1 MTTVTVRASRPYE
14 VTIGRGLLDTV
25 GRQAAGQWK
34 GRSAAVVSDSTVAPL
49 YLNRVKDSLERAGFR
64 VHSFVFPAGED
75 QKNGGTYLKLLEFL
89 AARRLTRA
97 DGLIALGGGVV
108 GDLAGFAA
116 ATFLRGIGFLQ
127 LPTTLLAA
135 VDSSVGGKTAIDLTN
150 GKNLAGAFYQPQ
162 AVLCDLDTLD
172 TLPAEVF
179 ADGCAEVI
187 KYGMIGDPALLARLE
202 TVDFRADPEELVAR
216 CVAQKRDLVEH
227 ADLKAPVEALGGR
240 SLGETLLTPT
250 RIYVKS
256 ILALM
261 EQVQIKSVSHITG
274 GGFYEN
280 IPRSLPQGMT
290 AKIKEANVPVLPIF
304 TLIEKAGSVPR
315 REMFNTFNMGIGM
328 TVVVA
333 REEAEKAMEVLQ
345 AAGEQPVRLGEIVAG
360 DEGVILW

>member
-64 VHSFVFPAGED
+64 VPSFVFPAGED

-216 CVAQKRDLVEH
+216 CVAQKRDLVEQDEFDTGARQLLNLGH
-227 ADLKAPVEALGGR
+227 TLGHGVEACSGY
-240 SLGETLLTPT
+240 T
-250 RIYVKS
+250 
-256 ILALM
+256 
-261 EQVQIKSVSHITG
+261 VSHG
-274 GGFYEN
+274 
-280 IPRSLPQGMT
+280 R
-290 AKIKEANVPVLPIF
+290 AVA
-304 TLIEKAGSVPR
+304 
-315 REMFNTFNMGIGM
+315 IGM
-328 TVVVA
+328 TLVTRAAVA
-333 REEAEKAMEVLQ
+333 FGRCPAEVLPRLRRLLERYGLPDATAYSAQ
-345 AAGEQPVRLGEIVAG
+345 ALYEKTLSDKKRSGDTISLVVPIAWGASQLVRIPVSELPAWIERGLG
-360 DEGVILW
+360 L

>member
-216 CVAQKRDLVEH
+216 CVAQKRDLVEQDEFDTGARQLLNLGH
-227 ADLKAPVEALGGR
+227 TLGHGVEACSGY
-240 SLGETLLTPT
+240 T
-250 RIYVKS
+250 
-256 ILALM
+256 
-261 EQVQIKSVSHITG
+261 VSHGRAVAIV
-274 GGFYEN
+274 
-280 IPRSLPQGMT
+280 MT
-290 AKIKEANVPVLPIF
+290 LVTRAAVAFGRCPAEVLPRLRRLLERYGLPDATAYSAQALYEK
-304 TLIEKAGSVPR
+304 TLSDKKRSGDTISLVVPIAWGASQLVRIPVSELPAWIERG
-315 REMFNTFNMGIGM
+315 
-328 TVVVA
+328 
-333 REEAEKAMEVLQ
+333 
-345 AAGEQPVRLGEIVAG
+345 LG
-360 DEGVILW
+360 L

>member
-172 TLPAEVF
+172 TLPAEAF

-216 CVAQKRDLVEH
+216 CVAQKRDLVDQDEFDTGARQMLILGH
-227 ADLKAPVEALGGR
+227 TLGHGVEACSGY
-240 SLGETLLTPT
+240 T
-250 RIYVKS
+250 
-256 ILALM
+256 
-261 EQVQIKSVSHITG
+261 VSHG
-274 GGFYEN
+274 
-280 IPRSLPQGMT
+280 R
-290 AKIKEANVPVLPIF
+290 AVA
-304 TLIEKAGSVPR
+304 
-315 REMFNTFNMGIGM
+315 IGM
-328 TVVVA
+328 TLVTRAAVA
-333 REEAEKAMEVLQ
+333 FGRCPAEVLPRLRRLLERYGLPDATAYSAQ
-345 AAGEQPVRLGEIVAG
+345 ALYEKTLSDKKRSGDTISLVVPIAWGASQLVRIPVSELPAWIERGLG
-360 DEGVILW
+360 L

>member
-135 VDSSVGGKTAIDLTN
+135 VDSSVGGKAAIDLTN

-216 CVAQKRDLVEH
+216 CVAQKRDLVEQDEFDTGARQLLNLGH
-227 ADLKAPVEALGGR
+227 TLGHGVEACSGY
-240 SLGETLLTPT
+240 T
-250 RIYVKS
+250 
-256 ILALM
+256 
-261 EQVQIKSVSHITG
+261 VSHG
-274 GGFYEN
+274 
-280 IPRSLPQGMT
+280 R
-290 AKIKEANVPVLPIF
+290 AVA
-304 TLIEKAGSVPR
+304 
-315 REMFNTFNMGIGM
+315 IGM
-328 TVVVA
+328 TLVTRAAVA
-333 REEAEKAMEVLQ
+333 FGRCPAEVLPRLRRLLERYGLPDATAYSAQ
-345 AAGEQPVRLGEIVAG
+345 ALYEKTLSDKKRSGDTISLVVPVAWGASQLVRIPVSELPAWIERGLG
-360 DEGVILW
+360 L

>member
-116 ATFLRGIGFLQ
+116 ATFLRGSGFLQ

-216 CVAQKRDLVEH
+216 CVAQKRDLVEQDEFDTGARQLLNLGH
-227 ADLKAPVEALGGR
+227 TLGHGVEACSGY
-240 SLGETLLTPT
+240 T
-250 RIYVKS
+250 
-256 ILALM
+256 
-261 EQVQIKSVSHITG
+261 VSHG
-274 GGFYEN
+274 
-280 IPRSLPQGMT
+280 R
-290 AKIKEANVPVLPIF
+290 AVA
-304 TLIEKAGSVPR
+304 
-315 REMFNTFNMGIGM
+315 IGM
-328 TVVVA
+328 TLVTRAAVA
-333 REEAEKAMEVLQ
+333 FGRCPAEVLPRLRRLLERYGLPDATAYSAQ
-345 AAGEQPVRLGEIVAG
+345 ALYEKTLSDKKRSGDTISLVVPIAWGASQLVRIPVSELPAWIERGLG
-360 DEGVILW
+360 L

>member
-49 YLNRVKDSLERAGFR
+49 YLNRVKDSLERAGFQ

-216 CVAQKRDLVEH
+216 CVAQKRDLVEQDEFDTGARQLLNLGH
-227 ADLKAPVEALGGR
+227 TLGHGVEACSGY
-240 SLGETLLTPT
+240 T
-250 RIYVKS
+250 
-256 ILALM
+256 
-261 EQVQIKSVSHITG
+261 VSHG
-274 GGFYEN
+274 
-280 IPRSLPQGMT
+280 R
-290 AKIKEANVPVLPIF
+290 AVA
-304 TLIEKAGSVPR
+304 
-315 REMFNTFNMGIGM
+315 IGM
-328 TVVVA
+328 TLVTRAAVA
-333 REEAEKAMEVLQ
+333 FGRCPAEVLPRLRRLLERYGLPDATAYSAQ
-345 AAGEQPVRLGEIVAG
+345 ALYEKTLSDKKRSGDTISLVVPIAGGASQLVRIPVSELPAWIERGLG
-360 DEGVILW
+360 L

>member
-216 CVAQKRDLVEH
+216 CVAQKRDLVEQDEFDTGARQLLNLGH
-227 ADLKAPVEALGGR
+227 TLGHGVEACSGY
-240 SLGETLLTPT
+240 T
-250 RIYVKS
+250 
-256 ILALM
+256 
-261 EQVQIKSVSHITG
+261 VSHG
-274 GGFYEN
+274 
-280 IPRSLPQGMT
+280 R
-290 AKIKEANVPVLPIF
+290 AVA
-304 TLIEKAGSVPR
+304 
-315 REMFNTFNMGIGM
+315 IGM
-328 TVVVA
+328 TLVTRAAVA
-333 REEAEKAMEVLQ
+333 FGRCPAEVLPRLRLLLERYGLPDATAYSAQ
-345 AAGEQPVRLGEIVAG
+345 ALYEKTLSDKKRSGDTISLVVPIAWGASQLVRIPVSELPAWIERGLG
-360 DEGVILW
+360 L

>member
-1 MTTVTVRASRPYE
+1 MTTVTVRAYRPYE

-216 CVAQKRDLVEH
+216 CVAQKRDLVEQDEFDTGARQLLNLGH
-227 ADLKAPVEALGGR
+227 TLGHGVEACSGY
-240 SLGETLLTPT
+240 T
-250 RIYVKS
+250 
-256 ILALM
+256 
-261 EQVQIKSVSHITG
+261 VSHG
-274 GGFYEN
+274 
-280 IPRSLPQGMT
+280 R
-290 AKIKEANVPVLPIF
+290 AVA
-304 TLIEKAGSVPR
+304 
-315 REMFNTFNMGIGM
+315 IGM
-328 TVVVA
+328 TLVTRAAVA
-333 REEAEKAMEVLQ
+333 FGRCPAEVLPRLRRLLERYGLPDATAYSAQ
-345 AAGEQPVRLGEIVAG
+345 ALYEKTLSDKKRSGDTISLVVPIAWGASQLVRIPVSELPAWIERGLG
-360 DEGVILW
+360 L

>member
-49 YLNRVKDSLERAGFR
+49 YLNRVKDSLERAGFQ

-75 QKNGGTYLKLLEFL
+75 QKNGGPYLKLLEFL

-150 GKNLAGAFYQPQ
+150 GKNLAGVFYQPQ

-216 CVAQKRDLVEH
+216 CVAQKRDLVEQDEFDTGARQLLNLGH
-227 ADLKAPVEALGGR
+227 TLGHGVEACSGY
-240 SLGETLLTPT
+240 T
-250 RIYVKS
+250 
-256 ILALM
+256 
-261 EQVQIKSVSHITG
+261 VSHG
-274 GGFYEN
+274 
-280 IPRSLPQGMT
+280 R
-290 AKIKEANVPVLPIF
+290 AVA
-304 TLIEKAGSVPR
+304 
-315 REMFNTFNMGIGM
+315 IGM
-328 TVVVA
+328 TLVTRAAVA
-333 REEAEKAMEVLQ
+333 FGRCPAEVLPRLRWLLERYGLPDATADSAQ
-345 AAGEQPVRLGEIVAG
+345 ALYEKTLSDKKRSGDTISLVVPVAWGASQLVRIPVSELPAWIERGLG
-360 DEGVILW
+360 L

>member
-216 CVAQKRDLVEH
+216 CVAQKRDLVEQDEFDTGARQLLNLGH
-227 ADLKAPVEALGGR
+227 TLGHGVEACSGY
-240 SLGETLLTPT
+240 T
-250 RIYVKS
+250 
-256 ILALM
+256 
-261 EQVQIKSVSHITG
+261 VSHG
-274 GGFYEN
+274 
-280 IPRSLPQGMT
+280 R
-290 AKIKEANVPVLPIF
+290 AVA
-304 TLIEKAGSVPR
+304 
-315 REMFNTFNMGIGM
+315 IGM
-328 TVVVA
+328 TLVTRAAVA
-333 REEAEKAMEVLQ
+333 FGRCPAEVLPRLRRLLERYGLPDATAYSAQ
-345 AAGEQPVRLGEIVAG
+345 ALYEKTLSDKKRSGDTISLVVPIAWGASQLVRIPVLELPAWIERGLG
-360 DEGVILW
+360 L

>member
-216 CVAQKRDLVEH
+216 CVAQKRDLVEQDEFDTGARQLLNLGH
-227 ADLKAPVEALGGR
+227 TLGHGVEACSGY
-240 SLGETLLTPT
+240 T
-250 RIYVKS
+250 
-256 ILALM
+256 
-261 EQVQIKSVSHITG
+261 VSHG
-274 GGFYEN
+274 
-280 IPRSLPQGMT
+280 R
-290 AKIKEANVPVLPIF
+290 AVA
-304 TLIEKAGSVPR
+304 
-315 REMFNTFNMGIGM
+315 IGM
-328 TVVVA
+328 TLVTRAAVA
-333 REEAEKAMEVLQ
+333 FGRCPAEVLPRLRRLLERYGLPDATAYSAQ
-345 AAGEQPVRLGEIVAG
+345 ALYEKTLSDKKRSGDTISLVVPIAWGASQLVWIPVSELPAWIERGLG
-360 DEGVILW
+360 L

>member
-127 LPTTLLAA
+127 LPTPLLAA

-216 CVAQKRDLVEH
+216 CVAQKRDLVEQDEFDTGARQLLNLGH
-227 ADLKAPVEALGGR
+227 TLGHGVEACSGY
-240 SLGETLLTPT
+240 T
-250 RIYVKS
+250 
-256 ILALM
+256 
-261 EQVQIKSVSHITG
+261 VSHG
-274 GGFYEN
+274 
-280 IPRSLPQGMT
+280 R
-290 AKIKEANVPVLPIF
+290 AVA
-304 TLIEKAGSVPR
+304 
-315 REMFNTFNMGIGM
+315 IGM
-328 TVVVA
+328 TLVTRAAVA
-333 REEAEKAMEVLQ
+333 FGRCPAEVLPRLRRLLERYGLPDATAYSAQ
-345 AAGEQPVRLGEIVAG
+345 ALYEKTLSDKKRSGDTISLVVPIAWGASQLVRIPVSELPAWIERGLG
-360 DEGVILW
+360 L

>member
-49 YLNRVKDSLERAGFR
+49 YLNRVKDSLERAGFQ

-202 TVDFRADPEELVAR
+202 TVDFRVDPEELVAR
-216 CVAQKRDLVEH
+216 CVAQKRDLVEQDEFDTGARQLLNLGH
-227 ADLKAPVEALGGR
+227 TLGHGVEACSGY
-240 SLGETLLTPT
+240 T
-250 RIYVKS
+250 
-256 ILALM
+256 
-261 EQVQIKSVSHITG
+261 VSHG
-274 GGFYEN
+274 
-280 IPRSLPQGMT
+280 R
-290 AKIKEANVPVLPIF
+290 AVA
-304 TLIEKAGSVPR
+304 
-315 REMFNTFNMGIGM
+315 IGM
-328 TVVVA
+328 TLVTRAAVA
-333 REEAEKAMEVLQ
+333 FGRCPAEVLPRLRRLLERYGLPDATAYSAQ
-345 AAGEQPVRLGEIVAG
+345 ALYEKTLSDKKRSGDTISLVVPIAWGASQLVRIPVSELPAWIERGLG
-360 DEGVILW
+360 L

>member
-64 VHSFVFPAGED
+64 VHSFVFHAGED

-216 CVAQKRDLVEH
+216 CVAQKRDLVEQDEFDTGARQLLNLGH
-227 ADLKAPVEALGGR
+227 TLGHGVEACSGY
-240 SLGETLLTPT
+240 T
-250 RIYVKS
+250 
-256 ILALM
+256 
-261 EQVQIKSVSHITG
+261 VSHG
-274 GGFYEN
+274 
-280 IPRSLPQGMT
+280 R
-290 AKIKEANVPVLPIF
+290 AVA
-304 TLIEKAGSVPR
+304 
-315 REMFNTFNMGIGM
+315 IGM
-328 TVVVA
+328 TLVTRAAVA
-333 REEAEKAMEVLQ
+333 FGRCPAEVLPRLRRLLERDGLPDATAYSAQ
-345 AAGEQPVRLGEIVAG
+345 ALYEKTLSDKKRSGDTISLVVPIAWGASQLVRIPVSELPAWIERGLG
-360 DEGVILW
+360 L

>member
-216 CVAQKRDLVEH
+216 CVAQKRDLVEQDEFDTGARQLLNLGH
-227 ADLKAPVEALGGR
+227 TLGHGVEACSGY
-240 SLGETLLTPT
+240 T
-250 RIYVKS
+250 
-256 ILALM
+256 
-261 EQVQIKSVSHITG
+261 VSHG
-274 GGFYEN
+274 
-280 IPRSLPQGMT
+280 R
-290 AKIKEANVPVLPIF
+290 AVA
-304 TLIEKAGSVPR
+304 
-315 REMFNTFNMGIGM
+315 IGM
-328 TVVVA
+328 TLVTRAAVA
-333 REEAEKAMEVLQ
+333 FGRCPAEVLPRLRRLLERYGLPDATAYSAQ
-345 AAGEQPVRLGEIVAG
+345 ALYEKTLSDKKRSGDTISLVVPVAWGASQLVRIPVSELPAWIERGLG
-360 DEGVILW
+360 L

>member
-116 ATFLRGIGFLQ
+116 ATLLRGIGFLQ

-216 CVAQKRDLVEH
+216 CVAQKRDLVEQDEFDTGARQLLNLGH
-227 ADLKAPVEALGGR
+227 TLGHGVEACSGY
-240 SLGETLLTPT
+240 T
-250 RIYVKS
+250 
-256 ILALM
+256 
-261 EQVQIKSVSHITG
+261 VSHG
-274 GGFYEN
+274 
-280 IPRSLPQGMT
+280 R
-290 AKIKEANVPVLPIF
+290 AVA
-304 TLIEKAGSVPR
+304 
-315 REMFNTFNMGIGM
+315 IGM
-328 TVVVA
+328 TLVTRAAVA
-333 REEAEKAMEVLQ
+333 FGRCPAEVLPRLRRLLERYGLPDATAYSAQ
-345 AAGEQPVRLGEIVAG
+345 ALYEKTLSDKKRSGDTISLVVPIAWGASQLVRIPVSELPAWIERGLG
-360 DEGVILW
+360 L

>member
-135 VDSSVGGKTAIDLTN
+135 VGSSVGGKTAIDLTN

-202 TVDFRADPEELVAR
+202 TVDFRVDPEELVAR
-216 CVAQKRDLVEH
+216 CVAQKRDLVEQDEFDTGARQLLNLGH
-227 ADLKAPVEALGGR
+227 TLGHGVEACSGY
-240 SLGETLLTPT
+240 T
-250 RIYVKS
+250 
-256 ILALM
+256 
-261 EQVQIKSVSHITG
+261 VSHG
-274 GGFYEN
+274 
-280 IPRSLPQGMT
+280 R
-290 AKIKEANVPVLPIF
+290 AVA
-304 TLIEKAGSVPR
+304 
-315 REMFNTFNMGIGM
+315 IGM
-328 TVVVA
+328 TLVTRAAVA
-333 REEAEKAMEVLQ
+333 FGRCPAEVLPRLRRLLERYGLPDATAYSAQ
-345 AAGEQPVRLGEIVAG
+345 ALYEKTLSDKKRSGDTISLVVPIAWGASQLVRIPVSELPAWIERGLG
-360 DEGVILW
+360 L

>member
-25 GRQAAGQWK
+25 GWQAAGQWK

-49 YLNRVKDSLERAGFR
+49 YLNRVKDSLERAGFQ

-216 CVAQKRDLVEH
+216 FVAQKRDLVEQDEFDTGARQLLNLGH
-227 ADLKAPVEALGGR
+227 TLGHGVEACSGY
-240 SLGETLLTPT
+240 T
-250 RIYVKS
+250 
-256 ILALM
+256 
-261 EQVQIKSVSHITG
+261 VSHG
-274 GGFYEN
+274 
-280 IPRSLPQGMT
+280 R
-290 AKIKEANVPVLPIF
+290 AVA
-304 TLIEKAGSVPR
+304 
-315 REMFNTFNMGIGM
+315 IGM
-328 TVVVA
+328 TLVTRAAVA
-333 REEAEKAMEVLQ
+333 FGRCPAEVLPRLRRLLERYGLPDATAYSAQ
-345 AAGEQPVRLGEIVAG
+345 ALYEKTLSDKKRSGDTISLVVPIAWGASQLVRIPVSELPAWIERGLG
-360 DEGVILW
+360 L

>member
-25 GRQAAGQWK
+25 GWQAAGQWK

-49 YLNRVKDSLERAGFR
+49 YLNRVKDSLERAGFQ

-75 QKNGGTYLKLLEFL
+75 QKNGGTYLKLLECL

-216 CVAQKRDLVEH
+216 CVAQKRDLVEQDEFDTGARQLLNLGH
-227 ADLKAPVEALGGR
+227 TLGHGVEACSGY
-240 SLGETLLTPT
+240 T
-250 RIYVKS
+250 
-256 ILALM
+256 
-261 EQVQIKSVSHITG
+261 VSHG
-274 GGFYEN
+274 
-280 IPRSLPQGMT
+280 R
-290 AKIKEANVPVLPIF
+290 AVA
-304 TLIEKAGSVPR
+304 
-315 REMFNTFNMGIGM
+315 IGM
-328 TVVVA
+328 TLVTRAAVA
-333 REEAEKAMEVLQ
+333 FGRCPAEVLPRLRRLLERYGLPDATAYSAQ
-345 AAGEQPVRLGEIVAG
+345 ALYEKTLSDKKRSGDTISLVVPIAWGASQLVRIPVSELPAWIERGLG
-360 DEGVILW
+360 L

>member
-49 YLNRVKDSLERAGFR
+49 YLNRVKDSLERAGFQ

-150 GKNLAGAFYQPQ
+150 GKNLAGVFYQPQ

-216 CVAQKRDLVEH
+216 CVAQKRDLVEQDEFDTGARQLLNLGH
-227 ADLKAPVEALGGR
+227 TLGHGVEACSGY
-240 SLGETLLTPT
+240 T
-250 RIYVKS
+250 
-256 ILALM
+256 
-261 EQVQIKSVSHITG
+261 VSHG
-274 GGFYEN
+274 
-280 IPRSLPQGMT
+280 R
-290 AKIKEANVPVLPIF
+290 AVA
-304 TLIEKAGSVPR
+304 
-315 REMFNTFNMGIGM
+315 IGM
-328 TVVVA
+328 TLVTRAAVA
-333 REEAEKAMEVLQ
+333 FGRCPAEVLPRLRRLLERYGLPDATAYSAQ
-345 AAGEQPVRLGEIVAG
+345 ALYEKTLSDKKRSGDAMSLVVPIAWGASQLVRIPVSELPAWIERGLG
-360 DEGVILW
+360 L

>member
-1 MTTVTVRASRPYE
+1 MECRALLENRENLLFRAGYADPVSGTVSGRPSRDDFAALCQLLRRAGESRRRWTGHDHRHGRPRPYE

-187 KYGMIGDPALLARLE
+187 KYGMIGDPPAGAAGDSR
-202 TVDFRADPEELVAR
+202 FPGRP
-216 CVAQKRDLVEH
+216 
-227 ADLKAPVEALGGR
+227 GG
-240 SLGETLLTPT
+240 
-250 RIYVKS
+250 
-256 ILALM
+256 
-261 EQVQIKSVSHITG
+261 TG
-274 GGFYEN
+274 G
-280 IPRSLPQGMT
+280 
-290 AKIKEANVPVLPIF
+290 
-304 TLIEKAGSVPR
+304 
-315 REMFNTFNMGIGM
+315 
-328 TVVVA
+328 
-333 REEAEKAMEVLQ
+333 
-345 AAGEQPVRLGEIVAG
+345 PVRGPETGPGGAG
-360 DEGVILW
+360 RV

>member
-127 LPTTLLAA
+127 VPTTLLAA

-216 CVAQKRDLVEH
+216 CVAQKRDLVEQDEFDTGARQLLNLGH
-227 ADLKAPVEALGGR
+227 TLGHGVEACSGY
-240 SLGETLLTPT
+240 T
-250 RIYVKS
+250 
-256 ILALM
+256 
-261 EQVQIKSVSHITG
+261 VSHG
-274 GGFYEN
+274 
-280 IPRSLPQGMT
+280 R
-290 AKIKEANVPVLPIF
+290 AVA
-304 TLIEKAGSVPR
+304 
-315 REMFNTFNMGIGM
+315 IGM
-328 TVVVA
+328 TLVTRAAVA
-333 REEAEKAMEVLQ
+333 FGRCPAEVLPRLRRLLERYGLPDATAYSAQ
-345 AAGEQPVRLGEIVAG
+345 ALYEKTLSDKKRSGDTISLVVPIAWGASQLVRIPVSELPAWIERGLG
-360 DEGVILW
+360 L

>member
-216 CVAQKRDLVEH
+216 CVAQKRDLVEQDEFDTGARQLLNLGH
-227 ADLKAPVEALGGR
+227 TLGHGVEACSGY
-240 SLGETLLTPT
+240 T
-250 RIYVKS
+250 
-256 ILALM
+256 
-261 EQVQIKSVSHITG
+261 VSHG
-274 GGFYEN
+274 
-280 IPRSLPQGMT
+280 R
-290 AKIKEANVPVLPIF
+290 AVA
-304 TLIEKAGSVPR
+304 
-315 REMFNTFNMGIGM
+315 IGM
-328 TVVVA
+328 TLVTRAAVA
-333 REEAEKAMEVLQ
+333 FGRCPAEVLPRLRRLLERYGLPDATAYSAQ
-345 AAGEQPVRLGEIVAG
+345 ALYEKTLSDKKRSGDTISLVVPIAWGASQLVRIPVSELPAWLERGLG
-360 DEGVILW
+360 L

>member
-187 KYGMIGDPALLARLE
+187 KYGMIGDLLARLE

-216 CVAQKRDLVEH
+216 CVAQKRDLVEQDEFDTGARQLLNLGH
-227 ADLKAPVEALGGR
+227 TLGHGVEACSGY
-240 SLGETLLTPT
+240 T
-250 RIYVKS
+250 
-256 ILALM
+256 
-261 EQVQIKSVSHITG
+261 VSHG
-274 GGFYEN
+274 
-280 IPRSLPQGMT
+280 R
-290 AKIKEANVPVLPIF
+290 AVA
-304 TLIEKAGSVPR
+304 
-315 REMFNTFNMGIGM
+315 IGM
-328 TVVVA
+328 TLVTRAAVA
-333 REEAEKAMEVLQ
+333 FGRCPAEVLPRLRRLLERYGLPDATAYSAQ
-345 AAGEQPVRLGEIVAG
+345 ALYEKTLSDKKRSGDTISLVVPIAWGASQLVRIPVSELPAWIERGLG
-360 DEGVILW
+360 L

>member
-216 CVAQKRDLVEH
+216 CVAQKRDLVEQDEFDTGARQLLNLGH
-227 ADLKAPVEALGGR
+227 TLGHGVEACSGY
-240 SLGETLLTPT
+240 T
-250 RIYVKS
+250 
-256 ILALM
+256 
-261 EQVQIKSVSHITG
+261 VSHG
-274 GGFYEN
+274 
-280 IPRSLPQGMT
+280 R
-290 AKIKEANVPVLPIF
+290 AVA
-304 TLIEKAGSVPR
+304 
-315 REMFNTFNMGIGM
+315 IGM
-328 TVVVA
+328 TLVTRAAVA
-333 REEAEKAMEVLQ
+333 FGRCPAEVLPRLRRLLERYGLPDATAYSAQ
-345 AAGEQPVRLGEIVAG
+345 ALYEKTLSDKKRSGDTISLVVPIAWGASQLVRIPVSELPAWKERGLG
-360 DEGVILW
+360 L

>member
-202 TVDFRADPEELVAR
+202 TVDFRVDPEELVAR
-216 CVAQKRDLVEH
+216 CVAQKRDLVEQDEFDTGARQLLNLGH
-227 ADLKAPVEALGGR
+227 TLGHGVEACSGY
-240 SLGETLLTPT
+240 T
-250 RIYVKS
+250 
-256 ILALM
+256 
-261 EQVQIKSVSHITG
+261 VSHG
-274 GGFYEN
+274 
-280 IPRSLPQGMT
+280 R
-290 AKIKEANVPVLPIF
+290 AVA
-304 TLIEKAGSVPR
+304 
-315 REMFNTFNMGIGM
+315 IGM
-328 TVVVA
+328 TLVTRAAVA
-333 REEAEKAMEVLQ
+333 FGRCPAEVLPRLRRLLERYGLPDATAYSAQ
-345 AAGEQPVRLGEIVAG
+345 ALYEKTLSDKKRSGDTISLVVPIAWGASQLVRIPVSELPAWIERGLG
-360 DEGVILW
+360 L

>member
-49 YLNRVKDSLERAGFR
+49 YLNRVKDSLARAGFR

-216 CVAQKRDLVEH
+216 CVAQKRDLVEQDEFDTGARQLLNLGH
-227 ADLKAPVEALGGR
+227 TLGHGVEACSGY
-240 SLGETLLTPT
+240 T
-250 RIYVKS
+250 
-256 ILALM
+256 
-261 EQVQIKSVSHITG
+261 VSHG
-274 GGFYEN
+274 
-280 IPRSLPQGMT
+280 R
-290 AKIKEANVPVLPIF
+290 AVA
-304 TLIEKAGSVPR
+304 
-315 REMFNTFNMGIGM
+315 IGM
-328 TVVVA
+328 TLVTRAAVA
-333 REEAEKAMEVLQ
+333 FGRCPAEVLPRLRRLLERYGLPDATAYSAQ
-345 AAGEQPVRLGEIVAG
+345 ALYEKTLSDKKRSGDTISLVVPIAWGASQLVRIPVSELPAWIERGLG
-360 DEGVILW
+360 L

>member
-216 CVAQKRDLVEH
+216 CVAQKRDLVEQDEFDTGARQLLNLGH
-227 ADLKAPVEALGGR
+227 TLGHGVEACSGY
-240 SLGETLLTPT
+240 T
-250 RIYVKS
+250 
-256 ILALM
+256 
-261 EQVQIKSVSHITG
+261 VSHG
-274 GGFYEN
+274 
-280 IPRSLPQGMT
+280 R
-290 AKIKEANVPVLPIF
+290 AVA
-304 TLIEKAGSVPR
+304 
-315 REMFNTFNMGIGM
+315 IGM
-328 TVVVA
+328 TLVTRAAVA
-333 REEAEKAMEVLQ
+333 FGRCPAEVLPRLWRLLERYGLPDATAYSAQ
-345 AAGEQPVRLGEIVAG
+345 ALYEKTLSDKKRSGDTISLVVPIAWGASQLVRIPVSELPAWIERGLG
-360 DEGVILW
+360 L

>member
-187 KYGMIGDPALLARLE
+187 KYGVIGDPALLARLE

-216 CVAQKRDLVEH
+216 CVAQKRDLVEQDEFDTGARQLLNLGH
-227 ADLKAPVEALGGR
+227 TLGHGVEACSGY
-240 SLGETLLTPT
+240 T
-250 RIYVKS
+250 
-256 ILALM
+256 
-261 EQVQIKSVSHITG
+261 VSHG
-274 GGFYEN
+274 
-280 IPRSLPQGMT
+280 R
-290 AKIKEANVPVLPIF
+290 AVA
-304 TLIEKAGSVPR
+304 
-315 REMFNTFNMGIGM
+315 IGM
-328 TVVVA
+328 TLVTRAAVA
-333 REEAEKAMEVLQ
+333 FGRCPAEVLPRLRRLLERYGLPDATAYSAQ
-345 AAGEQPVRLGEIVAG
+345 ALYEKTLSDKKRSGDTISLVVPIAWGASQLVRIPVSELPAWIERGLG
-360 DEGVILW
+360 L

>member
-14 VTIGRGLLDTV
+14 VTIGRGLQDTV

-216 CVAQKRDLVEH
+216 CVAQKRDLVEQDEFDTGARQLLNLGH
-227 ADLKAPVEALGGR
+227 TLGHGVEACSGY
-240 SLGETLLTPT
+240 T
-250 RIYVKS
+250 
-256 ILALM
+256 
-261 EQVQIKSVSHITG
+261 VSHG
-274 GGFYEN
+274 
-280 IPRSLPQGMT
+280 R
-290 AKIKEANVPVLPIF
+290 AVA
-304 TLIEKAGSVPR
+304 
-315 REMFNTFNMGIGM
+315 IGM
-328 TVVVA
+328 TLVTRAAVA
-333 REEAEKAMEVLQ
+333 FGRCPAEVLPRLRRLLERYGLPDATAYSAQ
-345 AAGEQPVRLGEIVAG
+345 ALYEKTLSDKKRSGDTISLVVPIAWGASQLVRIPVSELPAWIERGLG
-360 DEGVILW
+360 L

>member
-216 CVAQKRDLVEH
+216 CVAQKRDLVEQDEFDTGARQLLNLGH
-227 ADLKAPVEALGGR
+227 TLGHGVEACSGY
-240 SLGETLLTPT
+240 T
-250 RIYVKS
+250 
-256 ILALM
+256 
-261 EQVQIKSVSHITG
+261 VSHG
-274 GGFYEN
+274 W
-280 IPRSLPQGMT
+280 
-290 AKIKEANVPVLPIF
+290 AVA
-304 TLIEKAGSVPR
+304 
-315 REMFNTFNMGIGM
+315 IGM
-328 TVVVA
+328 TLVTRAAVA
-333 REEAEKAMEVLQ
+333 FGRCPAEVLPRLRRLLERYGLPDATAYSAQ
-345 AAGEQPVRLGEIVAG
+345 ALYEKTLSDKKRSGDTISLVVPIAWGASQLVRIPVSELPAWIERGLG
-360 DEGVILW
+360 L